1 MIDFLSNDTKKSVT
15 LYQVRCFTCNVVL
28 LFVRPKAR
36 FSSTVNTQQPQ
47 RFITT
52 EKGNILAILDSK
64 FGIF

>member
-1 MIDFLSNDTKKSVT
+1 MIDFLSNDTLKKVLLCT
-15 LYQVRCFTCNVVL
+15 LFYFKNVVL

-52 EKGNILAILDSK
+52 EKGSILAILDSK